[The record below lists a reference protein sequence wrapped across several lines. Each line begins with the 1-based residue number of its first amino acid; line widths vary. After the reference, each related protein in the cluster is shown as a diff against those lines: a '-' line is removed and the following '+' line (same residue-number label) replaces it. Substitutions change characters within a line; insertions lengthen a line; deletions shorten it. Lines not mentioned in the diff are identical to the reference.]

1 MEATVRAH
9 LESHHGV
16 LSARDLARLGLTPNQ
31 VRALVKAGELTR
43 VCRGAYLDPARLAG
57 ATPQDA
63 HTARVRAVV
72 LSRGGALA
80 ASHQSAA
87 ALHGLPLLREEL
99 EPVRVVH
106 TTDLKNTRR
115 HDAFTVHPAP
125 GRDCLTEVDGV
136 PLVTA
141 ALAVVGTAMLA
152 GQRSGL
158 MAADAALR
166 RGLTTREE
174 LHEQLHRLTRHP
186 GIARARSVVVAADPS
201 AESPGETLLRVL
213 LLELGVDVVP
223 QYRIV
228 DGSVVVARV
237 DFYLPSLRV
246 VVEFDGLVKYD
257 GRDGKEALAAEKRRE
272 ERIRG
277 LGYGV
282 ARVVWADLFIPGR
295 VAALVRAAAQTR

>member
-1 MEATVRAH
+1 M
-9 LESHHGV
+9 
-16 LSARDLARLGLTPNQ
+16 
-31 VRALVKAGELTR
+31 
-43 VCRGAYLDPARLAG
+43 
-57 ATPQDA
+57 
-63 HTARVRAVV
+63 
-72 LSRGGALA
+72 
-80 ASHQSAA
+80 
-87 ALHGLPLLREEL
+87 
-99 EPVRVVH
+99 
-106 TTDLKNTRR
+106 
-115 HDAFTVHPAP
+115 
-125 GRDCLTEVDGV
+125 
-136 PLVTA
+136 
-141 ALAVVGTAMLA
+141 
-152 GQRSGL
+152 
-158 MAADAALR
+158 
-166 RGLTTREE
+166 
-174 LHEQLHRLTRHP
+174 
-186 GIARARSVVVAADPS
+186 VAADPS

-223 QYRIV
+223 QYFIM